1 MKSKEQ
7 KNQQLKEY
15 NEENEIIVETYQFSR
30 SKKVY
35 LKRRVVTLSN
45 RKSF

>member
-1 MKSKEQ
+1 MRNQ
-7 KNQQLKEY
+7 KKKKKDNTEKY

-35 LKRRVVTLSN
+35 LKMVVNLSN
-45 RKSF
+45 Q